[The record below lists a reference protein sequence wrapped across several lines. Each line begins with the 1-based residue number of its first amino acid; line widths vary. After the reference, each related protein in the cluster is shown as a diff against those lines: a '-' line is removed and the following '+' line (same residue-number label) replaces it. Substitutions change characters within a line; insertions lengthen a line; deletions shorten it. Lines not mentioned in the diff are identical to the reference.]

1 MLDQTSTKR
10 GAATTNVEA
19 ASRRTLVVLA
29 EDDTDM
35 RELIAQHLRRRGFEV
50 EEAAD
55 GDELSTILH
64 RLAASRSRPTVVLSD
79 VHMPG
84 RDGLELLR
92 ESRALLPDVPVV
104 MMTASGN
111 SGTRTAAAE
120 LGAVALLDKPLD
132 LVRLE
137 HFITDLVT
145 T

>member
-10 GAATTNVEA
+10 GAPTQDVDAP
-19 ASRRTLVVLA
+19 RCTLVVVA
-29 EDDTDM
+29 EDDADM
-35 RELIAQHLRRRGFEV
+35 RELIAHHLRRHAFEV

-55 GDELSTILH
+55 GDELSIILH
-64 RLAASRSRPTVVLSD
+64 RLAASRRRPTVILTD

-92 ESRALLPDVPVV
+92 ESRTLLPHVPVL

-111 SGTRTAAAE
+111 SGTRAAADD

-132 LVRLE
+132 LVGLE
-137 HFITDLVT
+137 HFITELVT